1 MLETMLPTLPALGA
15 AKLGMLFLKILAAA
29 GFMTAANFV
38 ILYAS

>member
-1 MLETMLPTLPALGA
+1 MVPLLPPLGSAWLVLVFKLVAAL
-15 AKLGMLFLKILAAA
+15 